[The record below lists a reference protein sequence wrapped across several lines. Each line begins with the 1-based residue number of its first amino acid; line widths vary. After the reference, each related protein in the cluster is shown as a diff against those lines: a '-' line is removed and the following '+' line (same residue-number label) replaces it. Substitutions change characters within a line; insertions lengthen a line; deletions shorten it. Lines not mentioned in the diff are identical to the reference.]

1 MSQNQGM
8 YSTGTSNANSSRM
21 NDEIK
26 RLQQL
31 QRLRA
36 ATAACPFPSTSPGG
50 GLFSSNTQSESALN
64 QGFRGSPGMG
74 SSTHPML
81 ASLLA
86 AQQQQQE
93 ETRLMLLQHQ
103 LRMNSSNPMAS
114 QQAFFQGS
122 AALPMLGNSALPTPS
137 ALAHQQQDNRPIC
150 RVGAIEPFP
159 EKLMR
164 LLQEVEKAGQGDII
178 SFINNGRGF
187 AIHKPDA
194 FFKTIVPLYFRHSRL
209 SSFKRQLNL
218 YGFEQINIG
227 PYRGGYYHEMFNR
240 DQPELCRRMRR
251 VAVKVQG
258 ANSQKKKAKE
268 ESEKKEQVE
277 HAKVKKEE
285 G

>member
-1 MSQNQGM
+1 
-8 YSTGTSNANSSRM
+8 M
-21 NDEIK
+21 NEEIK

-36 ATAACPFPSTSPGG
+36 ATAACPFPSAAPGAG
-50 GLFSSNTQSESALN
+50 FFPSNNQSEQCLSNT
-64 QGFRGSPGMG
+64 GM
-74 SSTHPML
+74 SSSHPML

-86 AQQQQQE
+86 AQHQQQE

-103 LRMNSSNPMAS
+103 LRSSNMALGN
-114 QQAFFQGS
+114 QQMSPILQGRA
-122 AALPMLGNSALPTPS
+122 AALPPLLNAAALPSPS
-137 ALAHQQQDNRPIC
+137 SLVHQQQLHQQDSRPVC

-159 EKLMR
+159 EKLHRMLR
-164 LLQEVEKAGQGDII
+164 EVETAGQTDVI

-227 PYRGGYYHEMFNR
+227 PYRGGYYHEMFSR
-240 DQPELCRRMRR
+240 DNPEMCRRMRR

-268 ESEKKEQVE
+268 AAETKEDEE
-277 HAKVKKEE
+277 HDKAR
-285 G
+285 